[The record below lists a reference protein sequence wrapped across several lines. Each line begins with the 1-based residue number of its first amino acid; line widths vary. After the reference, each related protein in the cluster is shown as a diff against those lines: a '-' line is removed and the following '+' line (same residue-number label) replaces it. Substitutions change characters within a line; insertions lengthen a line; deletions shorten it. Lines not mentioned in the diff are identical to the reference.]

1 MTELVPTG
9 IRGLDEILLGGLI
22 RNNATLVK
30 GAAGS
35 GKTVLGIQYVYNGA
49 TRFNEPGIIVSFETN
64 PEKFHQDLAGFGWN
78 LQALHDA
85 RKLDLVFTSPEVLQ
99 SELNDPQSVL
109 LQRAAEIGARRIFID
124 AVSIV
129 GPSKSDSHFRGNGNG
144 SYRSSLNLMI
154 NNLHR
159 SGLTAMISH
168 ELAEQGDP
176 ALSLE
181 AADVLAD
188 SVIKLERGQRD
199 RGVYRSISIEK
210 SRGQNSDA
218 GRHTLRITPGIG
230 IEVFRRVQAEIR
242 DIAPQ
247 PTSGVQRS
255 VVGVDALD
263 TLFGGGV
270 YDGSVTLVIGVSGSG
285 KSLLGYQIAAES
297 GRRGRHALLVSL
309 DEHPLQIQRNA
320 EAVGID
326 LREQAQAGSVCHL
339 HDSPLELEVDAH
351 FHEIRRVIDEHN
363 IERLVVDGLTTYQ
376 NAIGDQRVFREFV
389 HGLMAFAKRR
399 LMTTFILYENPEIF
413 GISRFMP
420 DANISSI
427 VDNILLLSFVEIGNE
442 VRRSLTVVKAR
453 GCSHELVSREFKI
466 GAGGI
471 SLVQPDG
478 SSATSFDQ
486 LDSILSRA
494 PKRWRHDDGPSAR
507 KRTGRD
513 DDTS

>member
-1 MTELVPTG
+1 VTELVPTG

-22 RNNATLVK
+22 RNNTTLVK

-35 GKTVLGIQYVYNGA
+35 GKTVLGIQYVHNGA
-49 TRFNEPGIIVSFETN
+49 TRFDEPGIIVSFETN
-64 PEKFHQDLAGFGWN
+64 PEKFHQDVAGFGWT
-78 LQALHDA
+78 LQTLHEA

-129 GPSKSDSHFRGNGNG
+129 GPSKADNHFGENGSG

-159 SGLTAMISH
+159 SGLTALISH
-168 ELAEQGDP
+168 ELAEQGCP
-176 ALSLE
+176 ALNLE
-181 AADVLAD
+181 VADVLAD

-199 RGVYRSISIEK
+199 RGVYRALSIEK
-210 SRGQNSDA
+210 SRGQNVDA
-218 GRHTLRITPGIG
+218 GRHTLRITSGIG

-242 DIAPQ
+242 DLTPQ
-247 PTSGVQRS
+247 QTSGVQRS
-255 VVGVDALD
+255 VVGVEALD
-263 TLFGGGV
+263 TIFGGGV

-297 GRRGRHALLVSL
+297 GRRGRKALLVSL

-320 EAVGID
+320 EAAAID
-326 LREQAQAGSVCHL
+326 LRAQAQAGSVCHL

-351 FHEIRRVIDEHN
+351 FHEMKRLIDQHK
-363 IERLVVDGLTTYQ
+363 IERLIVDGLTTYQ
-376 NAIGDQRVFREFV
+376 NAIGDQRIFREFV

-427 VDNILLLSFVEIGNE
+427 VDNILLLSFVEVGNE
-442 VRRSLTVVKAR
+442 ARRCLTVLKAR
-453 GCSHELVSREFKI
+453 GCSHDLVSREFKI

-471 SLVQPDG
+471 SLLQPNG
-478 SSATSFDQ
+478 GVATSFDR
-486 LDSILSRA
+486 LDSLLSRA
-494 PKRWRHDDGPSAR
+494 PNRWRQEDRLSTPKVSDDRS
-507 KRTGRD
+507 
-513 DDTS
+513 